1 MLDTVGPELLIV
13 NKSEKPISLEEDS
26 LVILTPDQDRE
37 ATSDLL
43 PINYSGLSK
52 VKDSQS
58 CVYRVSFGRSVE
70 IKFNSYENLFFQLC
84 RQSRRETI
92 FSLANTCS
100 LEAKQ
105 LQFGWRYGKLYEV

>member
-13 NKSEKPISLEEDS
+13 NKSEKPISLQEDS

-52 VKDSQS
+52 VKDSQPR
-58 CVYRVSFGRSVE
+58 VYWIILIE
-70 IKFNSYENLFFQLC
+70 
-84 RQSRRETI
+84 
-92 FSLANTCS
+92 
-100 LEAKQ
+100 
-105 LQFGWRYGKLYEV
+105 